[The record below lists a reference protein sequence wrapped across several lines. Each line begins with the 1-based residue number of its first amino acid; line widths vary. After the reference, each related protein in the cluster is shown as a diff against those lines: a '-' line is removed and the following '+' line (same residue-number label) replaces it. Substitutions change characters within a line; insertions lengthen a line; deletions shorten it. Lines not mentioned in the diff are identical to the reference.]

1 MEQEKHGWY
10 SEKQLQRLINRK
22 YHIKTPK
29 PYIYYLDQNNKIVQV
44 TEVTCTS
51 KITSNFDDVKY
62 VGILSK
68 FHSASE
74 TPKSMA

>member
-1 MEQEKHGWY
+1 MEETHGWY
-10 SEKQLQRLINRK
+10 SEKQLEILMQRKCDTKTNR
-22 YHIKTPK
+22 

-44 TEVTCTS
+44 TEVTYS
-51 KITSNFDDVKY
+51 SDNKSNFEDVKY

>member
-1 MEQEKHGWY
+1 MEETHGWY
-10 SEKQLQRLINRK
+10 SEKQLEILMQRNWDTKTNR
-22 YHIKTPK
+22 

-44 TEVTCTS
+44 TEVTYS
-51 KITSNFDDVKY
+51 SDNKSNFEDVKY